1 MNGFSSHGLDE
12 DAFGE
17 KKGNIVQAFDAF
29 RKHFFLSNQ
38 TNETNILTV
47 FLFSISQSKTPVC
60 DQDLR
65 RREMDG
71 SHDGHLSPP
80 HLH

>member
-29 RKHFFLSNQ
+29 REYSL
-38 TNETNILTV
+38 
-47 FLFSISQSKTPVC
+47 
-60 DQDLR
+60 LR
-65 RREMDG
+65 FRTQLLAYFHWTLLA
-71 SHDGHLSPP
+71 SS
-80 HLH
+80 